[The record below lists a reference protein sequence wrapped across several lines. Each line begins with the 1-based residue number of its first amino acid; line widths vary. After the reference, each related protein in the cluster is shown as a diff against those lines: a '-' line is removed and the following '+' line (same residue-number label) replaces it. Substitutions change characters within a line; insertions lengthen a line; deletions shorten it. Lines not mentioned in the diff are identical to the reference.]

1 MTAVTKEQSA
11 DILPFPSPPESPYQE
26 LKAKE
31 TREKDNRKKKLKK
44 RIYAFGTDLFFIGV
58 IQKVIVL
65 SYVSFINENFNQA
78 PMRVKS
84 SLLGNLGE
92 LRLSTLVFTFFSYF
106 LLSYFLGHGKTPGKT
121 LFNLRVFSHEGDP
134 KELSFMEA
142 FMRTVG
148 YTTCYVTGSFLFFI
162 AIFRKDARGIPD
174 FFSQT
179 EVYTDEEF
187 DVLINELKLKE
198 EEREA
203 FSKIPIDQNSKQL
216 DLFAS

>member
-1 MTAVTKEQSA
+1 MIAEQKEHSA
-11 DILPFPSPPESPYQE
+11 DILSFPSPPENPYQE

-31 TREKDNRKKKLKK
+31 AMEKDNRKKKLRK
-44 RIYAFGTDLFFIGV
+44 RIYAFGTDLFLIGV
-58 IQKVIVL
+58 TQKVIVL
-65 SYVSFINENFNQA
+65 SYISFINENFNQA
-78 PMRVKS
+78 PMHVKN

-148 YTTCYVTGSFLFFI
+148 YTTCYITGSFLFLI
-162 AIFRKDARGIPD
+162 AIFRKDMRGLPD

-187 DVLINELKLKE
+187 DELINELKLKE
-198 EEREA
+198 AEKDA
-203 FSKIPIDQNSKQL
+203 FTKIPIDQNSKQL